1 MCREVTI
8 NIHGVNYVRNPEDRN
23 SVVTL
28 LVNKGIDR
36 DVALVVSVQCEMAMP
51 GRRVKVRVPGVQI
64 HT

>member
-8 NIHGVNYVRNPEDRN
+8 KIRGVSYVRNPEDRD
-23 SVVTL
+23 SVVKL
-28 LVNKGIDR
+28 LVSKGIDR
-36 DVALVVSVQCEMAMP
+36 DVALIVSVQCEMTMP